1 MTAIWTGTDD
11 SVKTVDLSSSGE
23 NGKVTKSEDYTP
35 LLMNVPLDVRVE
47 IGRAKLRMRDVLN
60 LGQGSI
66 IRLEKQAGA
75 PVDVIAN
82 NQTVARGDVIVID
95 DNFGVRITEI
105 ISNRR
110 FMTDAEKAAE
120 EKAAREKEKRPE
132 PEPKPAPFENL
143 NDQPE
148 EPAEEPAEEV
158 EGAEEEETE

>member
-1 MTAIWTGTDD
+1 MKTKSIN
-11 SVKTVDLSSSGE
+11 VKEATFPDFSAGD
-23 NGKVTKSEDYTP
+23 NGKTTKSEDYTP

-110 FMTDAEKAAE
+110 FMTDAERAAE

-148 EPAEEPAEEV
+148 EITEEPAEEV

>member
-1 MTAIWTGTDD
+1 MKTKSIN
-11 SVKTVDLSSSGE
+11 VKEATFPDFSAGE

>member
-1 MTAIWTGTDD
+1 MKTKSINVKEATFPDFSAGDN
-11 SVKTVDLSSSGE
+11 SKTV
-23 NGKVTKSEDYTP
+23 KSEDYTP

-132 PEPKPAPFENL
+132 PEPKPAPFEKL
-143 NDQPE
+143 DDHPE
-148 EPAEEPAEEV
+148 EPAEEPMEEA

>member
-1 MTAIWTGTDD
+1 MKTKSIN
-11 SVKTVDLSSSGE
+11 VKEATFPDFSAGE
-23 NGKVTKSEDYTP
+23 NGKTTKSEDYTP

>member
-1 MTAIWTGTDD
+1 MKTKSINVKEATFPDFSAGD
-11 SVKTVDLSSSGE
+11 SSKAA
-23 NGKVTKSEDYTP
+23 KSEDYTP

-47 IGRAKLRMRDVLN
+47 IGRAKLRMREVLN

-120 EKAAREKEKRPE
+120 EKAAREKKERPE

-143 NDQPE
+143 DDRPE
-148 EPAEEPAEEV
+148 NTAEEPAEDT
-158 EGAEEEETE
+158 EGTEEEETE

>member
-1 MTAIWTGTDD
+1 MKTKSINVKEATFPDFSAGDN
-11 SVKTVDLSSSGE
+11 SKTV
-23 NGKVTKSEDYTP
+23 KSEDYTP

-148 EPAEEPAEEV
+148 ETTEEPAEEA

>member
-1 MTAIWTGTDD
+1 MKTKSINVKEATFPDFSAGD
-11 SVKTVDLSSSGE
+11 SSKAA
-23 NGKVTKSEDYTP
+23 KSEDYTP

-47 IGRAKLRMRDVLN
+47 IGRAKLRMREVLN

-82 NQTVARGDVIVID
+82 DQTVARGDVIVID

-105 ISNRR
+105 ISNKR

-120 EKAAREKEKRPE
+120 EKTAREKKERPE
-132 PEPKPAPFENL
+132 PELKPAPFENL
-143 NDQPE
+143 DDRPE
-148 EPAEEPAEEV
+148 DTAEEPAEEA

>member
-1 MTAIWTGTDD
+1 MKTKSINVKEATFPDFSAGD
-11 SVKTVDLSSSGE
+11 SAKAA
-23 NGKVTKSEDYTP
+23 KSEDYTP

-47 IGRAKLRMRDVLN
+47 IGRAKLRMREVLN

-120 EKAAREKEKRPE
+120 EKAAREKKERPE

-143 NDQPE
+143 DDRPE
-148 EPAEEPAEEV
+148 NTAEEPAEDT

>member
-1 MTAIWTGTDD
+1 
-11 SVKTVDLSSSGE
+11 
-23 NGKVTKSEDYTP
+23 
-35 LLMNVPLDVRVE
+35 
-47 IGRAKLRMRDVLN
+47 MRDVLN

-148 EPAEEPAEEV
+148 ETTEESAEEG

>member
-1 MTAIWTGTDD
+1 MKTKSIN
-11 SVKTVDLSSSGE
+11 VKEATFPDFSAGDNSKAV
-23 NGKVTKSEDYTP
+23 KSEDYTP

-132 PEPKPAPFENL
+132 PEPKPAPFEKL
-143 NDQPE
+143 DDHPE
-148 EPAEEPAEEV
+148 EPAEEPMEEA

>member
-1 MTAIWTGTDD
+1 MKTKSINVKEATFPDFSAGDN
-11 SVKTVDLSSSGE
+11 SKTV
-23 NGKVTKSEDYTP
+23 KSEDYTP

-148 EPAEEPAEEV
+148 ETTEESAEEG